1 MKRCYLC
8 MLSTLEDGQLAELS
22 ALMVIPPLQ
31 QPLVQWL
38 SQRHRPPKTMW
49 AFSCKLH
56 AVVITATPADAQM
69 SGTAFPYSHFR
80 KTQPARSKSNKIPQ
94 NGGVWGFL
102 EVEHHPLKKRFSVL
116 EAEKWLAAEGSLH
129 PKHNNPCES
138 SYFGNELSDQTQKQ
152 QGNFHTNVIVKLQHR
167 WYKIPQIPV
176 EIFQYISLR

>member
-1 MKRCYLC
+1 
-8 MLSTLEDGQLAELS
+8 MLLVYAFHTGRWAACRAFSPNGDSTSTA
-22 ALMVIPPLQ
+22 ATCPVVISETQAPQ
-31 QPLVQWL
+31 DNVG
-38 SQRHRPPKTMW
+38 
-49 AFSCKLH
+49 FSCKLH
-56 AVVITATPADAQM
+56 AVVITASPADTQM

-102 EVEHHPLKKRFSVL
+102 KVKHHPLKKRFSVL

-152 QGNFHTNVIVKLQHR
+152 QGNFHTNVIAKLQHR
-167 WYKIPQIPV
+167 WYEIPQIPV
-176 EIFQYISLR
+176 EIFQYTSLR